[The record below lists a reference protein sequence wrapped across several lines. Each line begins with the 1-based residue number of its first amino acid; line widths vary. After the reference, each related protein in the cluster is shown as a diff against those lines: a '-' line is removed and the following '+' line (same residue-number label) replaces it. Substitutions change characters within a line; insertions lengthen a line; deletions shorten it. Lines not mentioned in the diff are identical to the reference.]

1 MLIKPMT
8 TLVCLLLP
16 ILLGASMTA
25 TAQEDNVKNINSF
38 TCKVIIRAN
47 DFDQDA
53 AIAFMHGYLLGKSGK
68 ETFDSEKLGL
78 ASDTFIDTCLD
89 NPNSIAIEVLAKIV
103 K

>member
-1 MLIKPMT
+1 MLIKPIT

-16 ILLGASMTA
+16 ALLGISVTA
-25 TAQEDNVKNINSF
+25 NAEENNIKNINNF
-38 TCKVIIRAN
+38 TCKAIVRAN

-78 ASDTFIDTCLD
+78 ASDVFIDTCLD